1 MTRSNQTFSELAKLA
16 KSLDE
21 QALEFIKKLEEFSDD
36 LEKQLNKRRKK
47 YKIEVRIDEMFEL
60 SDCRLDFFIRTKDE
74 SIHYAFTMSMSD
86 DFDEDEILKTL
97 DECFKNEIS
106 QKGNQMLDQIVFI
119 MTLELIK
126 NCELHDSSQAEALRL
141 VNLNAIYDI
150 VGDEVLDEFKCKR
163 YRSQIFIE
171 KIDQQFRF
179 RVETSSK
186 NRSETEIAY
195 FDRLTDAQKHS
206 IFKITN

>member
-1 MTRSNQTFSELAKLA
+1 MTQLNQTFSDLSRLA

-21 QALEFIKKLEEFSDD
+21 QALEFVKALKEFSND
-36 LEKQLNKRRKK
+36 LEKQLNTRRKK

-60 SDCRLDFFIRTKDE
+60 SDYHLDFFIRTKDE
-74 SIHYAFTMSMSD
+74 SIYYAFTMSIID

-97 DECFKNEIS
+97 DDCFKNEIS
-106 QKGNQMLDQIVFI
+106 QKENQMLDQIVFI

-126 NCELHDSSQAEALRL
+126 NCELHNSSQSEALRL

-150 VGDEVLDEFKCKR
+150 VGDEVLDEFKCKS

-171 KIDQQFRF
+171 KINQTFRF
-179 RVETSSK
+179 RVETSVK
-186 NRSETEIAY
+186 DRSEKDVVY
-195 FDRLTDAQKHS
+195 FDRLSDAQKHS
-206 IFKITN
+206 IFTITN

>member
-1 MTRSNQTFSELAKLA
+1 MTQLNQTFSDLSRLA

-21 QALEFIKKLEEFSDD
+21 QALEFVKALKEFSND
-36 LEKQLNKRRKK
+36 LEKQLNTRRKK

-60 SDCRLDFFIRTKDE
+60 SDYHLDFFIRTKDE
-74 SIHYAFTMSMSD
+74 SIYYAFTMSVTD

-97 DECFKNEIS
+97 DDCFKNDLN
-106 QKGNQMLDQIVFI
+106 QKGLTMLDQIVFI

-126 NCELHDSSQAEALRL
+126 NCELHNSSQAEALRL

-150 VGDEVLDEFKCKR
+150 VDDEVLDEFKCKL

-171 KIDQQFRF
+171 KIDQTFRF
-179 RVETSSK
+179 RVETSRK
-186 NRSETEIAY
+186 NRSEIEVAY
-195 FDRLTDAQKHS
+195 FDRLSDAQKHS
-206 IFKITN
+206 IFTITN